1 MNILV
6 ATGYLSEQTVKNAVK
21 SKADVLVLNTD
32 IAAFITPNKLLQA
45 MKKEQ
50 MESRYDIV
58 FVPGIV
64 SGDFTKIEKEMDCRV
79 YLGPKHAYDLD
90 FIIPFAENFEF
101 SSVKPACELLS
112 DVRRKKAMELIKGI
126 EEVSSPV
133 FNIGCLK
140 IGGNSRMK
148 VMGEIV
154 NATGMDKFALVNKI
168 NTFIDKGADIIDLG
182 VSLDA
187 SPGEVTEAVKI
198 AQDFSSVPVSIDTLD
213 PELISN
219 ALHSGV
225 DIVLSLDSSNID
237 EVGCEVAENGT
248 AAVVIPDVGISDD
261 KKYESLV
268 ENIKSAQDS
277 GITRIIAD
285 PVLDSI
291 GYGID
296 ESIIRY
302 KKVREK
308 FPDLPLFFGAGNVT
322 ELIDADSV
330 GVNAALT
337 GIANDLGASILFTPE
352 LSDKTQESIN
362 ELRTSS
368 CMMLLASERK
378 TPPKDLGLDLLI
390 LKEKRRRPDAS
401 IPYNIIQTKESESW
415 QLDPAGCFRIKIAT
429 NLNDSERCI
438 VAEHEQTC
446 IVGKTAREILD
457 TILDMELV
465 STLEHAGYLGR
476 ELKKAELALEFNRSY
491 AQDDEF

>member
-6 ATGYLSEQTVKNAVK
+6 ATGYLAEQTVKNAVK
-21 SKADVLVLNTD
+21 SKADVLVLDTD

-50 MESRYDIV
+50 ISGIYDIV

-64 SGDFTKIEKEMDCRV
+64 SGDFTQVENELSCKV

-90 FIIPFAENFEF
+90 FVVPFAESFEF
-101 SSVKPACELLS
+101 SKVKPACELLS
-112 DVRRKKAMELIKGI
+112 DVRHKKAMEQIQDI
-126 EEVSSPV
+126 EDMSIPV
-133 FNIGCLK
+133 FNIDHLK

-154 NATGMDKFALVNKI
+154 NATGMDKFTLANKI
-168 NTFIDKGADIIDLG
+168 RSFIHKGADIIDLG

-187 SPGEVTEAVKI
+187 TSKEVTDAIEVARN
-198 AQDFSSVPVSIDTLD
+198 FSSVPISIDTLD
-213 PELISN
+213 PELICS
-219 ALHSGV
+219 ALDSGV
-225 DIVLSLDSSNID
+225 DIVLSLESSNI
-237 EVGCEVAENGT
+237 EKVGSKIAKNGT

-261 KKYESLV
+261 IKYDSLV
-268 ENIKSAQDS
+268 RNVKSAQDS

-296 ESIIRY
+296 KSIIRY
-302 KKVREK
+302 KNICNK
-308 FPDLPLFFGAGNVT
+308 FPDLPLFFGTGNVT

-337 GIANDLGASILFTPE
+337 GIANDLGVDILFTPE

-368 CMMLLASERK
+368 NMMLLASKRK

-401 IPYNIIQTKESESW
+401 VPDNCIKAMGSESW
-415 QLDPAGCFRIKIAT
+415 QLDPSGCFRIKIAT
-429 NLNDSERCI
+429 NLNYSERCI
-438 VAEHEQTC
+438 VAEHEQAC
-446 IVGKTAREILD
+446 IVGKTAGEIID

-476 ELKKAELALEFNRSY
+476 ELEKAELALKFNRSY
-491 AQDDEF
+491 AQDDEL